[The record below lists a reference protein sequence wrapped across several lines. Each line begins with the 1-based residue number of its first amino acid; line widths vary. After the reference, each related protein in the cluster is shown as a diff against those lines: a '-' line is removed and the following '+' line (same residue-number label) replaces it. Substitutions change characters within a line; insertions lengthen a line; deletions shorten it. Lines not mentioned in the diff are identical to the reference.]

1 MTALYHAVRTLWKT
15 PSFTLIALVTLALG
29 IGVNTS
35 MYTLMDALLF
45 RAAPYPEPERMVVVN
60 GTNPQTQ
67 RDGFSFVEIEE
78 MRAQVA
84 ATGASD
90 SPLESLT
97 TIAYWSNTMSEPG
110 QPAERFQAID
120 ASVDLF
126 TTFRVQPFL
135 GRAFTAEEGIPGPN
149 RVALLSYDLWQ
160 ARFGAD
166 PGVLGRTLRLNAEPV
181 TVIGVMPPSFKY
193 PLYFGKVDLWRPIT
207 VPRHIAEDRNNH
219 FFTPIG
225 RLRPGVT
232 PAQLQ
237 AQLAPLAARWT
248 HDYPKDSTGRGFS
261 ALPMHKAAMDSTSA
275 MIAWLLMG
283 LGGSV
288 LLIACANIA
297 NLQLARA
304 AANAKDL
311 AIRSALGAS
320 RGRLIVHQLTECLL
334 LAFVGGVGGVLVAV
348 SVNAVLSHAIRIGD
362 SGSLALPIDGR
373 VIAAAVLAS
382 AVAAVVF
389 GLLPAWLASRG
400 DVVTT
405 LKQQARGSTTGRGQ
419 RLARQALIV
428 AEVSLALA
436 LLAVAGV
443 MIRGFDT
450 MLKREPGW
458 DTGRVLI
465 ANIHLPE
472 QSTYDTEDKRRL
484 AIEKLERSLADI
496 PGTEA
501 TGICTTPPVF
511 GYSRGGTIQVEGQT
525 SDDPIHQPNAGYI
538 MVGAGFFTTLGI
550 PLKEGRLFPPDLRA
564 DSPPVVV
571 VGETLARRFWP
582 NDTAVGK
589 RIGDRKD
596 DKVVWREIIGVVRD
610 IAYPL
615 SFSNPDTMLQIYKP
629 LAHEPWGYLNLV
641 VRGAAPASFKSAVKR
656 AVTSVDPDVAVQ
668 EIYTMP
674 EAADR
679 FEHNIFVVNDMLGAF
694 ALLGL
699 VLASVGLYGVVSNLV
714 AQRTAEFGIRLALG
728 AKPRDVLGLVLST
741 GVKLT
746 VIGLLTG
753 AVLAFALIRMLSSEM
768 PRMAGADPATL
779 TLVVLVLSAVALFAS
794 YWPAR
799 RATKVDPLVALRAE

>member
-1 MTALYHAVRTLWKT
+1 MHAVRTLWKT
-15 PSFTLIALVTLALG
+15 PSFTVIALVTLALG

-35 MYTLMDALLF
+35 MYTLMDVLLF
-45 RAAPYPEPERMVVVN
+45 RTAPFPEPDRLVVIN
-60 GTNPQTQ
+60 GTNPQSQ
-67 RDGFSFVEIEE
+67 RDNFSFAEIDE

-84 ATGASD
+84 GVGASNP
-90 SPLESLT
+90 PLESLT
-97 TIAYWSNTMSEPG
+97 TIANWSNTMAEPG
-110 QPAERFQAID
+110 QPAERFQAVD
-120 ASVDLF
+120 ASADFF

-135 GRAFTAEEGIPGPN
+135 GRAFTAEESGPGRN
-149 RVALLSYDLWQ
+149 RVALLGYDLWQ

-181 TVIGVMPPSFKY
+181 TVIGVMPQSFKY
-193 PLYFGKVDLWRPIT
+193 PIYFGKVDLWRPIT
-207 VPRHIAEDRNNH
+207 VARHMVEDRNVR

-237 AQLAPLAARWT
+237 AQLAPVAARWA
-248 HDYPKDSTGRGFS
+248 HDYPKDSTGRGFNVME
-261 ALPMHKAAMDSTSA
+261 MHKAAMDSTGV
-275 MIAWLLMG
+275 MIVGLLMG
-283 LGGSV
+283 LAGSV

-320 RGRLIVHQLTECLL
+320 RGRLIAHQLTECLV
-334 LAFVGGVGGVLVAV
+334 LAFVGGVGGVLVAA
-348 SVNAVLSHAIRIGD
+348 SVNAVLGRAIRIGD
-362 SGSLALPIDGR
+362 AGNLALPIDGP
-373 VIAAAVLAS
+373 ILAAALLAS

-389 GLLPAWLASRG
+389 GLLPAWLASRN

-405 LKQQARGSTTGRGQ
+405 LKQQARGSTSGRGQ

-443 MIRGFDT
+443 MIRGFDA
-450 MLKREPGW
+450 MLQKPAGW

-484 AIEKLERSLADI
+484 AIEKLERGLADI

-501 TGICTTPPVF
+501 TGMCTTPPLF
-511 GYSRGGTIQVEGQT
+511 GYSRGGPIQVEGQT
-525 SDDPIHQPNAGYI
+525 SDDPVQQPNAGYI
-538 MVGAGFFTTLGI
+538 MVGSGFFATLGI

-571 VGETLARRFWP
+571 VGETLARKFWP
-582 NDTAVGK
+582 NESAVGK

-596 DKVVWREIIGVVRD
+596 DKVVWREVIGVVRD

-629 LAHEPWGYLNLV
+629 LVHEPWGYLHLL
-641 VRGAAPASFKSAVKR
+641 VRGKAPANYKNAVKR
-656 AVTSVDPDVAVQ
+656 VVTIVDPDVAVQ
-668 EIYTMP
+668 EMYTVP
-674 EAADR
+674 EATDR
-679 FEHNIFVVNDMLGAF
+679 FEHNIVVVNNTLGAF

-699 VLASVGLYGVVSNLV
+699 VLAAVGLYGVVSNLV

-728 AKPRDVLGLVLST
+728 AQPRDVLGLVLGT
-741 GVKLT
+741 GARLT
-746 VIGLLTG
+746 LVGLLTG
-753 AVLAFALIRMLSSEM
+753 GGLAYALIRMLGSEM
-768 PRMAGADPATL
+768 PRMAAADPLTL
-779 TLVVLVLSAVALFAS
+779 ALVVLVLSAAALFAS